1 MALPYYAGLTS
12 HRQNGYLANLKV
24 GGFVFPWEPGVWWSD
39 YRMKTVWVAILL
51 LEMWACFL
59 IATVALMIIPAWTNN
74 IRHHADGK

>member
-1 MALPYYAGLTS
+1 M
-12 HRQNGYLANLKV
+12 
-24 GGFVFPWEPGVWWSD
+24 WWSD